1 MLVLHRIALACGCA
15 MLSGAAIAAGS
26 AGGIPAA
33 IAQLM
38 AAQRLPS
45 SALSFVIIDMDTGR
59 VVMSHNPDTPR
70 SPAST
75 IKTVTTFAA
84 LDMLGPAF
92 VWRTRAWL
100 HDGDLYLQGGGD
112 PYITL
117 ERWWSFVQGLRAQ
130 GLNSIPGDIVID
142 NSAFSLPKEDH

>member
-1 MLVLHRIALACGCA
+1 MD
-15 MLSGAAIAAGS
+15 GAA
-26 AGGIPAA
+26 PAV
-33 IAQLM
+33 
-38 AAQRLPS
+38 R
-45 SALSFVIIDMDTGR
+45 ALSFVIEDADTGR

-92 VWRTRAWL
+92 VWQTRAWL
-100 HDGDLYLQGGGD
+100 RDGDLYLQGGGD

-117 ERWWSFVQGLRAQ
+117 ERWWSFVAGVARTGPEFHSGRHRHRQRRVFPAERGPGRLRRSAESRLQ
-130 GLNSIPGDIVID
+130 RRTGRID
-142 NSAFSLPKEDH
+142 G